1 MEGERAERQDTEK
14 QRAMENKDRRKWRK
28 RMERSEEVDRDKE
41 AETDSEAE
49 TQEQRETDREGQ
61 RDRQTLT
68 QGHEGHASPTSILPG
83 PLQ

>member
-49 TQEQRETDREGQ
+49 TDREGQ